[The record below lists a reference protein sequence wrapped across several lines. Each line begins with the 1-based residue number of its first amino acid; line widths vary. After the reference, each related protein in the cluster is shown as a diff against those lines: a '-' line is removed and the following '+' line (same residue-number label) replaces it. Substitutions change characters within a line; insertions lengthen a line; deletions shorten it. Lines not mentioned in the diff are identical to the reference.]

1 MRAETALSI
10 ACASKPSDQALRGQ
24 SSNHDQPI
32 TTRSA
37 FSHSD
42 VKGRAAAAPARRKC
56 HRDTLLGLSQ
66 GPSWA
71 TRPPGAAPWPDRCHA
86 AEPSPGAWAISPAN
100 SAPACAV
107 SVCGMAS
114 EKRCAR
120 LQSWH
125 ASSRTHI
132 ALSRSACK
140 VLSTAP
146 QVRSV
151 KPANVRR
158 NPAHFCRRTPC
169 KSSAVAIP
177 SPGQSRCAASIHLE
191 RRSRAPTPSR
201 SFRPA
206 RAACMSIFIGKR
218 LISRGCFGCCF
229 SLLQ

>member
-10 ACASKPSDQALRGQ
+10 ACASEPSDQALRGQ

-71 TRPPGAAPWPDRCHA
+71 TRPPGAAPWPGTCHA

-100 SAPACAV
+100 SPPACAV

-120 LQSWH
+120 PQSRH

-132 ALSRSACK
+132 ALSRPACK
-140 VLSTAP
+140 AASTAP
-146 QVRSV
+146 QARSV
-151 KPANVRR
+151 KRATVPHTS
-158 NPAHFCRRTPC
+158 AHFCRRTPC
-169 KSSAVAIP
+169 KSSAVALP

-191 RRSRAPTPSR
+191 RRSRAPTSSR
-201 SFRPA
+201 PFRP
-206 RAACMSIFIGKR
+206 RTLLWMSIFIGNPVETK
-218 LISRGCFGCCF
+218 CP
-229 SLLQ
+229 